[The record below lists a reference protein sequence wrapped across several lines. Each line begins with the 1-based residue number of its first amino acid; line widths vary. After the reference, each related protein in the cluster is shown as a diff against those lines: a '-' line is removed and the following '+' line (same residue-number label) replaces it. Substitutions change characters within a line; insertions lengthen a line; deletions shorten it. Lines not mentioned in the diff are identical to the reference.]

1 MSTKLTISP
10 PERNAQLIKDFYT
23 EVDAGDVAAMGELFT
38 PGARYHRPG
47 YAPLDGR
54 DEIER
59 FYREERTIRDG
70 HHTLESV
77 VATDGDVAVRGSFA
91 GHLRDGR
98 RAEHRF
104 AEFFTVSPD
113 GRLSRRDT
121 FFFVP
126 LV

>member
-1 MSTKLTISP
+1 MSAELTISTAD
-10 PERNAQLIKDFYT
+10 RNTQLIQDFYT
-23 EVDAGDVAAMGELFT
+23 HVDAGEVTAMGALFT
-38 PGARYHRPG
+38 PGARYYRPG
-47 YAPLDGR
+47 YAPLASR

-70 HHTLESV
+70 HHTLERV